1 MREHTTIVLDVI
13 SQLRGR
19 EKLLDL
25 GIRAARGSVSMA
37 PLALHSLSPE
47 LTKVETEAIL
57 RHALGEEVTDEMVEQ
72 ITPRPSRKQVAI
84 VTGASSGIGL
94 GITRALLEHG
104 YRVVANSR
112 TISKSKDLNPSA
124 DLVLVDGDIGKKETA
139 IKVVDVA
146 VRHFDRIDLLVNNA
160 GIYLPKP
167 FMEYT
172 PEDFETMIGTNIAG
186 YFFVTQQVVA
196 QMRNQ
201 KSGHIVSI
209 STVLVDQPL
218 AGAPIS
224 LPVITKSTI
233 PAFSRALAMEY
244 VADGIRVNT
253 ISPGVVDTP
262 MHANDDH
269 EFLKKLHPIPRLV
282 QISEIVDALF
292 YLESAPMVNG
302 ENIRIDGGAHAG
314 AKW

>member
-1 MREHTTIVLDVI
+1 M
-13 SQLRGR
+13 
-19 EKLLDL
+19 
-25 GIRAARGSVSMA
+25 SVNINKK
-37 PLALHSLSPE
+37 P
-47 LTKVETEAIL
+47 
-57 RHALGEEVTDEMVEQ
+57 
-72 ITPRPSRKQVAI
+72 VAI
-84 VTGASSGIGL
+84 VTGASSGMGL

-112 TISKSKDLNPSA
+112 TISKSKDLKPSA

-139 IKVVDVA
+139 IKVADAA
-146 VRHFDRIDLLVNNA
+146 VKHFDRIDLLVNSA
-160 GIYLPKP
+160 GIYIPKP
-167 FMEYT
+167 FTEYT
-172 PEDFETMIGTNIAG
+172 PEDFETMIGTNVAG
-186 YFFVTQQVVA
+186 YFFVTQQAVA
-196 QMRNQ
+196 QMRKQ

-244 VADGIRVNT
+244 VADGIRANT

-269 EFLKKLHPIPRLV
+269 EALKKLHPIPRLV
-282 QISEIVDALF
+282 QISEIVDALL
-292 YLESAPMVNG
+292 YLQSAPMVNG

>member
-1 MREHTTIVLDVI
+1 MA
-13 SQLRGR
+13 Q
-19 EKLLDL
+19 KLS
-25 GIRAARGSVSMA
+25 G
-37 PLALHSLSPE
+37 
-47 LTKVETEAIL
+47 
-57 RHALGEEVTDEMVEQ
+57 
-72 ITPRPSRKQVAI
+72 QVAV

-112 TISKSKDLNPSA
+112 TISQSTELKPSA

-139 IKVVDVA
+139 IKVVEAA
-146 VRHFDRIDLLVNNA
+146 VSHFERIDLLVNNA
-160 GIYLPKP
+160 GLYLPKP
-167 FMEYT
+167 FLDYT
-172 PEDFETMIGTNIAG
+172 PEDFATMIGTNIAG

-196 QMRNQ
+196 HMRNQ

-209 STVLVDQPL
+209 ATVLVDQPL

-262 MHANDDH
+262 MHANDDP

-292 YLESAPMVNG
+292 YLQSAPMVNG

>member
-1 MREHTTIVLDVI
+1 MTANTN
-13 SQLRGR
+13 
-19 EKLLDL
+19 EK
-25 GIRAARGSVSMA
+25 
-37 PLALHSLSPE
+37 P
-47 LTKVETEAIL
+47 
-57 RHALGEEVTDEMVEQ
+57 
-72 ITPRPSRKQVAI
+72 VAI
-84 VTGASSGIGL
+84 VTGASSGMGL
-94 GITRALLEHG
+94 GITRALLEHR

-112 TISKSKDLNPSA
+112 TISKSKDLEPSA
-124 DLVLVDGDIGKKETA
+124 DLVLVDGDISKKETA
-139 IKVVDVA
+139 MQVADAAIK
-146 VRHFDRIDLLVNNA
+146 HFGRIDLLVNSA
-160 GIYLPKP
+160 GIYIPKP
-167 FMEYT
+167 FTEYT
-172 PEDFETMIGTNIAG
+172 PEDFETMIGTNVAG
-186 YFFVTQQVVA
+186 YFFITQQVVA
-196 QMRNQ
+196 QMRKQ

-209 STVLVDQPL
+209 STTLTEQPL

-224 LPVITKSTI
+224 LPVLTKSTI

-282 QISEIVDALF
+282 QVSEIVDALF
-292 YLESAPMVNG
+292 YLQSAPMVNG

>member
-1 MREHTTIVLDVI
+1 MERNNKK
-13 SQLRGR
+13 R
-19 EKLLDL
+19 
-25 GIRAARGSVSMA
+25 
-37 PLALHSLSPE
+37 
-47 LTKVETEAIL
+47 
-57 RHALGEEVTDEMVEQ
+57 Q
-72 ITPRPSRKQVAI
+72 IAI

-94 GITRALLEHG
+94 GITRTLLEHG

-112 TISKSKDLNPSA
+112 TISKSKELRASK
-124 DLVLVDGDIGKKETA
+124 DLVLVDGDISKKETA
-139 IKVVDVA
+139 IKVGDA
-146 VRHFDRIDLLVNNA
+146 AIKHFGRIDLLVNNA
-160 GIYLPKP
+160 GIYMPKP
-167 FMEYT
+167 FTEYT
-172 PEDFETMIGTNIAG
+172 PEDFDMMIAVNIAG
-186 YFFVTQQVVA
+186 YFFVTQQAVA
-196 QMRNQ
+196 QMKKQ

-209 STVLVDQPL
+209 STVVADQPL

-233 PAFSRALAMEY
+233 PAFSRELAMEF
-244 VADGIRVNT
+244 VADGIRANT

-269 EFLKKLHPIPRLV
+269 EQLKKLHPIPRLV
-282 QISEIVDALF
+282 QISEIVAALL

>member
-1 MREHTTIVLDVI
+1 MNAKSKEHQT
-13 SQLRGR
+13 
-19 EKLLDL
+19 
-25 GIRAARGSVSMA
+25 
-37 PLALHSLSPE
+37 
-47 LTKVETEAIL
+47 
-57 RHALGEEVTDEMVEQ
+57 
-72 ITPRPSRKQVAI
+72 AI

-94 GITRALLEHG
+94 GITQALLERG

-112 TISKSKDLNPSA
+112 TISKSKDLEPSA
-124 DLVLVDGDIGKKETA
+124 DLVLVDGDIGKKDTA
-139 IKVVDVA
+139 MRVA
-146 VRHFDRIDLLVNNA
+146 DAAIRHFGRIDLLVNNA
-160 GIYLPKP
+160 GIYLPKA
-167 FMEYT
+167 FTEYT
-172 PEDFETMIGTNIAG
+172 PEDFEMMVSTNIAG
-186 YFFVTQQVVA
+186 YFFITQQAVA
-196 QMRNQ
+196 QMRKQ

-209 STVLVDQPL
+209 STVLTDQPL

-253 ISPGVVDTP
+253 ISVGVVDTP

-269 EFLKKLHPIPRLV
+269 ELLKKLSPIPRLIQV
-282 QISEIVDALF
+282 SEIVDALF
-292 YLESAPMVNG
+292 FLQSAPMVNG